1 MSDLATRKTLAKSAL
16 NGSQALYNNL
26 NLITGSQ
33 RMSISQQTQLQNT
46 LKDLKAEMA
55 QVQQEADAYDR
66 EFLDRKNAGEGA
78 YTSAERHGLNTL
90 QDWTLLYFFGS
101 IGLATLIM
109 VIFAWNKAP
118 NRLYG
123 ILIVLAISSIITLL
137 TASILMKIG

>member
-1 MSDLATRKTLAKSAL
+1 MSDLATKKTLARSAL
-16 NGSQALYNNL
+16 SSSKALNDNL
-26 NLITGSQ
+26 NLIVGSQ
-33 RMSISQQTQLQNT
+33 RMSISQQSQLQNT
-46 LKDLKAEMA
+46 LKDLKAEMG

-101 IGLATLIM
+101 IGFATLIM
-109 VIFAWNKAP
+109 VIFALTKAP

-123 ILIVLAISSIITLL
+123 ALIVLGISSVITLL
-137 TASILMKIG
+137 AASILMKIG